1 MNSISIDQPPMEV
14 VRAVLAELAEDLGY
28 AQLNDA
34 TPDTPLFGGD
44 DGIDS
49 LSLVHVVAGVER
61 AAHRTYGRSIVLAD
75 ERAMS
80 RRTSPFRT
88 AGTLAALLEERLAE

>member
-1 MNSISIDQPPMEV
+1 MNQMVMDRPPMDL
-14 VRAVLAELAEDLGY
+14 VRSVLTELSDDLGY
-28 AQLNDA
+28 EQLRNVG
-34 TPDTPLFGGD
+34 PDTPLFGGD

-61 AAHRTYGRSIVLAD
+61 AAQQAYGRSVVLAD

-80 RRTSPFRT
+80 RRSSPFRT

>member
-1 MNSISIDQPPMEV
+1 MNPMVIEHPPMQL
-14 VRAVLAELAEDLGY
+14 VRAVLAELSEDLGY
-28 AQLNDA
+28 AQLRDA

-44 DGIDS
+44 EGIDS

-61 AAHRTYGRSIVLAD
+61 AAQQAYGRPVVLAD

-80 RRTSPFRT
+80 RRSSPFRT

>member
-1 MNSISIDQPPMEV
+1 MNSISINRPPMEI
-14 VRAVLAELAEDLGY
+14 VRAVLTELAEDLGY
-28 AQLNDA
+28 AHLNDA
-34 TPDTPLFGGD
+34 TADTPLFGGD

-61 AAHRTYGRSIVLAD
+61 AAHETYGRSIVLAD

-88 AGTLAALLEERLAE
+88 AGTLAALLEERLGE

>member
-1 MNSISIDQPPMEV
+1 MNSIVMDRPAMVV

-28 AQLNDA
+28 ARLREA
-34 TPDTPLFGGD
+34 TPDTPLFGGE

-49 LSLVHVVAGVER
+49 LSLVHIVAGVER
-61 AAHRTYGRSIVLAD
+61 AAHQAYGRAVVLAD

-80 RRTSPFRT
+80 RRSSPFRT
-88 AGTLAALLEERLAE
+88 AGTLAALLEERLSE